1 MTRLLFALAL
11 ALPSLAYANAPDEFA
26 FSARAAGMAGAVV
39 STTTGYA
46 AAHHNPGGAA
56 LSPDFEAAVG
66 YGGGVM
72 ALSIDGR
79 DADITPPRGVSIGLN
94 LPVKLRSWRFALAVA
109 LYLPDQFVAR
119 IRLRPSTEP
128 HFALLDNNLHH
139 VVVTPVLSVSPTS
152 WLSLGA
158 GASVLADAAGNGITF
173 DVGITGGEKVGKAAL
188 DVALPVRAAAVAG
201 ITIIPTRWLRLGA
214 AYRGQLDLSLKL
226 DVLANVDIAGVI
238 TGDTFITIRALNFFT
253 PQKAS
258 MGLSIDPHRKLT
270 LSAEVDWLNWSAYTG
285 ALPDLRVLV
294 GLDISPPIVEGVLP
308 RTRFDDI
315 WVPRFGAEFR
325 HDVHAKV
332 GLSLRVGY
340 AWSPS
345 PVPDQTL
352 LTSFADN
359 HRHVVALGA
368 GIELR
373 ELVRV
378 LEKPLRLDFAF
389 QLHALE
395 GRRTTKDPRYFPGQ
409 QFSSGGVIAHFSV
422 TLEGRF

>member
-1 MTRLLFALAL
+1 MRPLLAL
-11 ALPSLAYANAPDEFA
+11 LLLVPSLARANVLDEFS
-26 FSARAAGMAGAVV
+26 FSARAEGMAGAVV

-46 AAHHNPGGAA
+46 AAHHNPGGVA
-56 LSPDFEAAVG
+56 LSPDFEAAIG

-72 ALSIDGR
+72 AL
-79 DADITPPRGVSIGLN
+79 DINGKGAAITAPRGISVGLN
-94 LPVKLRSWRFALAVA
+94 LPFKIRSWRFALGVA

-119 IRLRPSTEP
+119 IRLRPVAEP
-128 HFALLDNNLHH
+128 HFALLDNNVQH
-139 VVVTPVLSVSPTS
+139 VVVTPVLSVSPAP

-173 DVGITGGEKVGKAAL
+173 DVGITAGQKVGKAAL

-201 ITIIPTRWLRLGA
+201 ITVIPSRYVKFGA

-253 PQKAS
+253 PQKVSLGVAVE
-258 MGLSIDPHRKLT
+258 PHRKLT

-294 GLDISPPIVEGVLP
+294 GLSISPAIVEGLLP
-308 RTRFDDI
+308 PTRFADI
-315 WVPRFGAEFR
+315 WVPRFGGEVR
-325 HDVHAKV
+325 HDVHRKV
-332 GLSLRVGY
+332 GLSLRAGY
-340 AWSPS
+340 AYSRS

-368 GIELR
+368 GLELR
-373 ELVRV
+373 DLIRV
-378 LEKPLRLDFAF
+378 LEKPLRVDFAF

-395 GRRTTKDPRYFPGQ
+395 GRTTSKDPRFFPGQ
-409 QFSSGGVIAHFSV
+409 QLSSGGVIAHLAA